1 MLDIKLIRD
10 QPDAV
15 AAALADKGG
24 AELIHEI
31 LARDTD
37 RRRLIKE
44 VEDLKALRNKASEAI
59 GQAKRRGEDAS
70 VEQARMREVGDR
82 VKALDADVKA
92 IDEVIEGLLVQVPN
106 VPHPS
111 VPRGKSDEDNV
122 EVRRWGTPRQFEFTP
137 KPHEEVGEA
146 LNLLDMERATK
157 IAKARFGVLW
167 GQLSA
172 PGPPPGQVPADPHTP

>member
-1 MLDIKLIRD
+1 TRAPTTRPAPWPASKPGRRHPPKPPSSRARPMLDIKLIRD

-15 AAALADKGG
+15 ATALADKGG

-70 VEQARMREVGDR
+70 AEQARMREVGDR
-82 VKALDADVKA
+82 VKTLDAEVKVV
-92 IDEVIEGLLVQVPN
+92 DE
-106 VPHPS
+106 
-111 VPRGKSDEDNV
+111 
-122 EVRRWGTPRQFEFTP
+122 
-137 KPHEEVGEA
+137 
-146 LNLLDMERATK
+146 
-157 IAKARFGVLW
+157 
-167 GQLSA
+167 
-172 PGPPPGQVPADPHTP
+172 